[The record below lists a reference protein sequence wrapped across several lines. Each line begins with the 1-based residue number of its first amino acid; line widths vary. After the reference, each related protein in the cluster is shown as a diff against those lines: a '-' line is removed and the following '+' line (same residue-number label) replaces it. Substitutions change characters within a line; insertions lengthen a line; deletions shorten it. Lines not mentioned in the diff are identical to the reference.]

1 MSEKIYAMTL
11 LLVVVWPLLLAI
23 PILRAHL
30 PWPRHLAIIPAAV
43 LILVFQDVSLDLDW
57 LLLGTG
63 FAIDA
68 NVRWM
73 LMLSVAVWLM
83 AASVSTDSNRDT
95 ADDRAATFFLLTMA
109 GNLGAVLAAD
119 LVGFFCFSTI
129 MGYGFYGLLIQGGN
143 AAVRRAGR
151 LYIIFLVAADLA
163 LFEALL
169 LAAFATQD
177 LRFIAVQQAMAGSA
191 TTSLYFWMA
200 FAAFVLRAGIWPF
213 HLWLT
218 SLFKSASVSICL
230 LVVGL
235 PVATGLFGALR
246 WLPLGLS
253 ASAGPGLVI
262 LIIGIT
268 AVLFGLFRLFSRFS
282 NRMLPGWGTVVL
294 SGLFIAALGVGL
306 MQPAV
311 WLQYA
316 YLQYPLIAGI
326 VLLLAVIIMLV
337 GDSRDR
343 HPEHDLAMDRVEALS
358 REVAQRGGVMLQ
370 WSQNRVRQIRSFG
383 LALWLKTVRQARRVI
398 DRLKTVNVVSQWT
411 ASITMFV
418 LIGLALAWLAM

>member
-218 SLFKSASVSICL
+218 SLFKFASVSICL